1 MGPSADDLDGF
12 DRATVYDDR
21 TIVRILVRR
30 TSDPAYPSGWR
41 YTFHYG
47 GSPPAPKHSTTERSA
62 ATTTPTKPRKATNYT
77 PPRTRTR

>member
-21 TIVRILVRR
+21 TVVRILVRR

-41 YTFHYG
+41 YTF
-47 GSPPAPKHSTTERSA
+47 
-62 ATTTPTKPRKATNYT
+62 
-77 PPRTRTR
+77 RTR